1 MVVALHI
8 KFPNRSILL
17 FCLILVLLTAGNAS
31 AEVMNGTI
39 GEVIPVSGTAP
50 TADMVYLFMT
60 GPVIPSQGSRMDS
73 SISPVVTGKPD
84 TFTQVPVEGDNWS
97 YSWQTGRVSGGL
109 APGLYTVYAATAP
122 VAKNALSGVPYSSM
136 DIYLSQP
143 VTTGTIEVQSVPSK
157 AQVEVNGKYAGNTPI
172 DLPGLS
178 PGTYQVTISLSEY
191 VPYTELVNLSAG
203 ETKQI
208 SVNLESQSPLTATS
222 AVPMPSPESMETTVV
237 VPSTKA
243 PLSIAMVLLC
253 ILTGLV
259 LTVWVSRR

>member
-1 MVVALHI
+1 MHI
-8 KFPNRSILL
+8 DFPNRTILL
-17 FCLILVLLTAGNAS
+17 FCLILVLLTAGHAS
-31 AEVMNGTI
+31 AETRNGTI

-60 GPVIPSQGSRMDS
+60 GPDVPSQGSRMDS

-122 VAKNALSGVPYSSM
+122 VAKNALSGVPYSST
-136 DIYLSQP
+136 DISLSQP
-143 VTTGTIEVQSVPSK
+143 VTTGTIEVQSVPPK

-178 PGTYQVTISLSEY
+178 PGMYQVTISLSEY
-191 VPYTELVNLSAG
+191 VPYTELVNLSAA

-208 SVNLESQSPLTATS
+208 SVKLESQSPLTTS
-222 AVPMPSPESMETTVV
+222 PALPMPVSPESVETTVV
-237 VPSTKA
+237 IPSTKA
-243 PLSIAMVLLC
+243 PLSIDMVLLC

>member
-1 MVVALHI
+1 MQI
-8 KFPNRSILL
+8 RFPNRPVIL
-17 FCLILVLLTAGNAS
+17 FCLLLVLLTAGHAS
-31 AEVMNGTI
+31 AEVRNGTI
-39 GEVIPVSGTAP
+39 GEVIPLSGTAP
-50 TADMVYLFMT
+50 TADVVYLFMT
-60 GPVIPSQGSRMDS
+60 GPDVPSQGSRMDS

-122 VAKNALSGVPYSSM
+122 VAKNALSGVPYSST
-136 DIYLSQP
+136 DISLSQP
-143 VTTGTIEVQSVPSK
+143 VTTGMITVQSVPPK

-178 PGTYQVTISLSEY
+178 PGMYQVTISLSAY

-203 ETKQI
+203 ETEQI
-208 SVNLESQSPLTATS
+208 SVNLESQSPHTTTS
-222 AVPMPSPESMETTVV
+222 ALPLPASPESMETTVV

-243 PLSIAMVLLC
+243 PLSIAMALLG

-259 LTVWVSRR
+259 LTVWVSKR

>member
-1 MVVALHI
+1 MQI
-8 KFPNRSILL
+8 RFPNRPVIL
-17 FCLILVLLTAGNAS
+17 FCLLLVLLTAGHAS
-31 AEVMNGTI
+31 AEVRNGTI
-39 GEVIPVSGTAP
+39 GEVIPLSGTAP
-50 TADMVYLFMT
+50 TADVVYLFMT
-60 GPVIPSQGSRMDS
+60 GPDVPSQGSRMDS

-122 VAKNALSGVPYSSM
+122 VAKNALSGVPYSST
-136 DIYLSQP
+136 DISLSQP
-143 VTTGTIEVQSVPSK
+143 VTTGTITVQSVPPK

-172 DLPGLS
+172 DLPDLS
-178 PGTYQVTISLSEY
+178 PGMYQVTISLSAY

-203 ETKQI
+203 ETEQI
-208 SVNLESQSPLTATS
+208 SVNLESQSPHTATS
-222 AVPMPSPESMETTVV
+222 ALPLPTSPESMETTVV

-243 PLSIAMVLLC
+243 PLSIAMALLG

-259 LTVWVSRR
+259 LTVCGSKR